1 MKRFVSYL
9 YSIYNNQKIHNAG
22 FARMELRTGRNRVDI
37 HLKENGYAGKTG
49 TVYLFIRKGENIQ
62 GISIGTLTFRNN
74 QAEFRYEQ
82 AEENIGQTPWNI
94 MQMNG
99 ILVFIDGQPA
109 FLSQWDEQPV
119 NTARFED
126 LGEVKPPENWRKR
139 SHVREEN
146 TEYTNRKHNFTGRA
160 KSAKRKHNFAR
171 YI

>member
-94 MQMNG
+94 MQMN
-99 ILVFIDGQPA
+99 
-109 FLSQWDEQPV
+109 
-119 NTARFED
+119 
-126 LGEVKPPENWRKR
+126 
-139 SHVREEN
+139 
-146 TEYTNRKHNFTGRA
+146 
-160 KSAKRKHNFAR
+160 
-171 YI
+171 